1 MNDATR
7 HLPSD
12 ELATLT
18 ATHCD
23 GELAR
28 ADVERLQ
35 RILLQDAGA
44 RAFFRRYLALDAA
57 LRDHGESAA
66 RAWISVNRQ
75 QRTVAENSATQSP
88 ASRLWRVQRAALA
101 AGVAAMIAFAM
112 VAAWAIVSYWLG
124 GSRVVETLDGVA
136 GDVHI
141 VAASGQS
148 RPVATRGEI
157 RTGDTIRTVG
167 DASVAVIAYADGT
180 RLTLVG
186 DTTATCGSSPAK
198 SIVVHHGTLAASV
211 TPQPRETPMVL
222 ATPTAR
228 VEVLGTAFL
237 IEAAARST
245 NLRVTEG
252 RVRLVRVRDGEAVE
266 VSDGER
272 AVVTEQKPF
281 VVEAI
286 PPLSDAWNADLE
298 DGTSTGWEHGLLV
311 SENLPA
317 NSRWGLRAVRHEAED
332 GETYYS
338 IGTDEEWSQGLFAP
352 GPKSHLHITY
362 KMDRPSWLN
371 LFLITRTRD
380 IEDPQFSGNFIFK
393 EFPKLEP
400 GQWVTISIPLQKF
413 RKLHSGPATIDELVP
428 YRVIFNATAPDRG
441 LVIDRMWVTPDG
453 PGEVQ
458 IQEVK

>member
-1 MNDATR
+1 MTDATR

-18 ATHCD
+18 AAHCD

-35 RILLQDAGA
+35 QILLQDAGA

-75 QRTVAENSATQSP
+75 QRTAAENSTRQSP
-88 ASRLWRVQRAALA
+88 ASRSSRGQRAALA
-101 AGVAAMIAFAM
+101 AGVATMIAFAM
-112 VAAWAIVSYWLG
+112 FAAWAIVSYWLG
-124 GSRVVETLDGVA
+124 GPRVVAALEGVA

-186 DTTATCGSSPAK
+186 DTTATCGNSPAK

-211 TPQPRETPMVL
+211 ARQPRETPMVL
-222 ATPTAR
+222 ATPSAR
-228 VEVLGTAFL
+228 VEVVGTRFL
-237 IEAAARST
+237 IKAAAQRT
-245 NLRVTEG
+245 NLSVTEG
-252 RVRLVRVRDGEAVE
+252 LVRLVRLRDGQAVD
-266 VSDGER
+266 VSGGER
-272 AVVTEQKPF
+272 AVVTQRKPL

-286 PPLSDAWNADLE
+286 PPLADSWNADFE
-298 DGTSTGWEHGLLV
+298 TDSATGWEFGEIV
-311 SENLPA
+311 TNDLPA
-317 NSRWGLRAVRHEAED
+317 KSRGALRAMRHEAND

-338 IGTDEEWSQGLFAP
+338 VATDEAWGEGLFAS
-352 GPKSHLHITY
+352 GRNAHIHITY
-362 KMDRPSWLN
+362 KMDRPDWLN
-371 LFLITRTRD
+371 LFISTRTD
-380 IEDPQFSGNFIFK
+380 DAEQPEFSGNFVFND
-393 EFPKLEP
+393 FPQLAA
-400 GQWVTISIPLQKF
+400 GQWVTITIPLAKF
-413 RKLHSGPATIDELVP
+413 RKLHPGAATIDELVP
-428 YRVIFNATAPDRG
+428 YKLIFNATAPDRQ
-441 LVIDRMWVTPDG
+441 LVVDRVWVTPDG

-458 IQEVK
+458 IQQVK